1 MGDAHE
7 ARQVDDALA
16 VLKDAGRHAIAL
28 ALEYPAARPAGR
40 DAAGILA
47 AVLEVVETLVQVGGC
62 LGARRVGKEKTK
74 NAAHVAGSV
83 CSTDDEVI
91 GLDEVEGWPAR
102 SDGRVAGWSRV
113 PGTECTTR
121 DSRIGRT
128 KSNRFESVK
137 RKTRLNSQ
145 TVCGLGLG
153 EECRSRSRPWT

>member
-47 AVLEVVETLVQVGGC
+47 AVLEVVETLVQVGSR
-62 LGARRVGKEKTK
+62 LGARRVGKEKTQ
-74 NAAHVAGSV
+74 NAAHGAGLV
-83 CSTDDEVI
+83 RSTDDEVI

-102 SDGRVAGWSRV
+102 SDGRVAGLVEGARDGVHNSRQSNW
-113 PGTECTTR
+113 PNEIK
-121 DSRIGRT
+121 SIRIG
-128 KSNRFESVK
+128 
-137 RKTRLNSQ
+137 
-145 TVCGLGLG
+145 
-153 EECRSRSRPWT
+153 EEKD